1 MRILPIFVCA
11 CFLMLSA
18 CTGSSSE
25 GTLDDPA
32 SQGAEQ
38 ASARQ
43 DKIEI
48 PIGAPVARVIDALG
62 PADSTDVTDNGREMW
77 RYSYKRA
84 GYVYTSNAGG
94 VQTLVIGNYIAQP
107 AAESPGNTLLLTI
120 VFDPA
125 KKVADYNFTLL
136 SY

>member
-1 MRILPIFVCA
+1 MRIFPIFVCA

-32 SQGAEQ
+32 SQATEQ
-38 ASARQ
+38 ASTQ
-43 DKIEI
+43 QNKIEI
-48 PIGAPVARVIDALG
+48 PIGSPVSRVLSALG
-62 PADSTDVTDNGREMW
+62 SADSTDVTDNGREMW
-77 RYSYKRA
+77 RYSHKRA
-84 GYVYTSNAGG
+84 GYVYTSNAGA
-94 VQTLVIGNYIAQP
+94 VQTLVIGNYIAEP
-107 AAESPGNTLLLTI
+107 TPESPGNTLLLTI
-120 VFDPA
+120 IFDPA